1 MYANKSSNFCN
12 LFSTSVKWALVK
24 GLRTVLGLYEQHHLC
39 WMHLEQR
46 GYSLEH
52 FNLRLRHESHACSM
66 GHGGNFSREESE
78 VVVLILSEFD
88 VFAIGVVVVEVFADD
103 DELGI
108 SSICFRRSDT
118 SVTLPDWLL
127 EDVTDED
134 DIGGKNKSAISDSE
148 SSVFRS
154 TDFW

>member
-1 MYANKSSNFCN
+1 M
-12 LFSTSVKWALVK
+12 
-24 GLRTVLGLYEQHHLC
+24 
-39 WMHLEQR
+39 
-46 GYSLEH
+46 
-52 FNLRLRHESHACSM
+52 
-66 GHGGNFSREESE
+66 
-78 VVVLILSEFD
+78 VVLILSEFD
-88 VFAIGVVVVEVFADD
+88 VFAVGVVDDVFVVDD
-103 DELGI
+103 DDVVDELGI

-127 EDVTDED
+127 DDVTDED

>member
-1 MYANKSSNFCN
+1 
-12 LFSTSVKWALVK
+12 
-24 GLRTVLGLYEQHHLC
+24 
-39 WMHLEQR
+39 
-46 GYSLEH
+46 
-52 FNLRLRHESHACSM
+52 M
-66 GHGGNFSREESE
+66 GHGGNFSREDSE
-78 VVVLILSEFD
+78 AVVLILSEFD
-88 VFAIGVVVVEVFADD
+88 VFAIGGVVVVDDVFVVD